1 MTMMNVLPLIL
12 DSYKILLLPSTHLIL
27 LRVHRIH
34 KCRHRVATCLQGSTW
49 TMCCLL
55 ADLCSR
61 HYNKIV
67 RHATIVKR
75 LRVVFKHV
83 ESANACSFVP
93 ENVRSSNHLSIF
105 ISRPLLLIVCHG
117 RSFSSMPFS
126 SQRQQQQQRSSSG
139 GSVVSRERL
148 RDRERLAGC
157 GNQVDSETC
166 DERKESASER
176 LRASQCSI
184 TATTR
189 YRCVELE
196 VMFNAG

>member
-1 MTMMNVLPLIL
+1 MRTDFRQM
-12 DSYKILLLPSTHLIL
+12 
-27 LRVHRIH
+27 
-34 KCRHRVATCLQGSTW
+34 AFG
-49 TMCCLL
+49 
-55 ADLCSR
+55 
-61 HYNKIV
+61 
-67 RHATIVKR
+67 
-75 LRVVFKHV
+75 
-83 ESANACSFVP
+83 
-93 ENVRSSNHLSIF
+93 
-105 ISRPLLLIVCHG
+105 
-117 RSFSSMPFS
+117 

-196 VMFNAG
+196 AVPNAG